1 MTTRSNLQTP
11 LHYQKL
17 ESPLGVLYLVADG
30 THLCAVIYKCHWSEF
45 KASRGPLVEES
56 SKITRETARQLKE
69 YFAGRRQEFDLP
81 LSTRGTEFQKS
92 VWGALRKI
100 PYGKTISY
108 GEQAKA
114 IGRPKA
120 VRAVGGTNG
129 KNPLSIV
136 VPCHRVI
143 GRSGKLTGY
152 AGGIENK
159 EFLLNLEG
167 AQFSL

>member
-1 MTTRSNLQTP
+1 MTTRQDLPS

-17 ESPLGVLYLVADG
+17 ESPLGTLYLVADR
-30 THLCAVIYKCHWSEF
+30 THLHAVIYKCAWSEF
-45 KASRGPLVEES
+45 KKSHGPLSEES
-56 SKITRETARQLKE
+56 SKITREAARQLKE

-81 LSTRGTEFQKS
+81 LSTSGTEFQKA
-92 VWGALRKI
+92 VWDALREI

-120 VRAVGGTNG
+120 LRAVGGTNG
-129 KNPLSIV
+129 KNLLSII

-152 AGGIENK
+152 AGGIKNK
-159 EFLLNLEG
+159 QFLLNLEG
-167 AQFSL
+167 VPLSP